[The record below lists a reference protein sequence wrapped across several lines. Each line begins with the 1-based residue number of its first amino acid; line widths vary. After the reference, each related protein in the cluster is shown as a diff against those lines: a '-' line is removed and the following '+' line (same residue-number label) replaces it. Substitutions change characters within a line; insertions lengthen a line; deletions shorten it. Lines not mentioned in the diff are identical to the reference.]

1 VQHIIADRRVTDGMV
16 LALSWLIGCPD
27 TPWQAERF
35 ITEQG
40 RHRWKT
46 GHPGTGQDQDHDQ
59 EKT

>member
-1 VQHIIADRRVTDGMV
+1 MV